1 MALDLK
7 ESSEDE
13 EFVKALF
20 RKSNVDVLVIHR
32 VDDAIAFNGVSYEK
46 CDTFYARAKVTD
58 RRRR

>member
-32 VDDAIAFNGVSYEK
+32 VDDANGVSYEK